1 MGNLLAQSG
10 STIISGFGKLGGIVS
25 GSLESE
31 TRKTAREYIVHKID
45 QKTNPKHLNLEL
57 RKKIQRNSYVSA
69 TSGNYI
75 GKASVSAV
83 PGNNNGKAGISAV
96 NLNNKGKDGVS
107 SKKENSIKLAAS
119 GGSHKKSKKSNS

>member
-45 QKTNPKHLNLEL
+45 QKTNPKHLNLER
-57 RKKIQRNSYVSA
+57 RKKIQRNYYVSA

-83 PGNNNGKAGISAV
+83 PGNNTGNAYVSAV
-96 NLNNKGKDGVS
+96 RNNQGNAGVPAKKG
-107 SKKENSIKLAAS
+107 NPINLAAS
-119 GGSHKKSKKSNS
+119 GGSRKKSKKSNS